1 MTNNNNTI
9 PTPGDV
15 PTTPITYEAIPPSLR
30 DRVRADWQRVI
41 IEQRTLLTSYE
52 NQILNAM
59 VQHIGDQC
67 AVDSVPRPMGGDI
80 KLLYFEYVK
89 NRAKLDLL
97 EEFR

>member
-15 PTTPITYEAIPPSLR
+15 PTTTTPITYEAIPPPSLR
-30 DRVRADWQRVI
+30 DRVRADWQRFI
-41 IEQRTLLTSYE
+41 IEQRMLRTTYE

-59 VQHIGDQC
+59 VQHLG
-67 AVDSVPRPMGGDI
+67 
-80 KLLYFEYVK
+80 
-89 NRAKLDLL
+89 